1 MTGAVLDKAAGVDIS
16 FTDNKNRGGARYRA
30 ALGLLMGVERT
41 RQMMKIGFIGTG
53 NMGGALAR
61 AAVKTVGGA
70 AVAVACSTAEH
81 SAKAAASIGC
91 AAETAEAILRES
103 RFVFW
108 GVKPQMFA
116 GVTAKLAE
124 DIAASDAVFVSM
136 LAGVSLDR
144 LAEMLGGEKKIIRI
158 MPNTPSA
165 VGQGLMLVSA
175 NDRVTAEELAAFKA
189 LMAESG
195 LLDDLPEHL
204 IDAASAVSGCG
215 PAYAYMFV
223 EALADGAV
231 KCGVPRA
238 KAMRYAAQ
246 MLLGSAS
253 LLLETGEHPG
263 ALKDAVCSPGGSTIA
278 GVAALEDRG
287 FRGAAIAAVEAA
299 YRRTKELG

>member
-1 MTGAVLDKAAGVDIS
+1 MAYQYEA
-16 FTDNKNRGGARYRA
+16 
-30 ALGLLMGVERT
+30 
-41 RQMMKIGFIGTG
+41 GFIGAG

-136 LAGVSLDR
+136 LAGVGLQR
-144 LAEMLGGEKKIIRI
+144 LEALFPGKRILRI
-158 MPNTPSA
+158 MPNTPCR
-165 VGQGLMLVSA
+165 VGQGLILLCAGS
-175 NDRVTAEELAAFKA
+175 RCTKEELLEFRT
-189 LMAESG
+189 LMAFAGKTDE
-195 LLDDLPEHL
+195 LPEKL
-204 IDAASAVSGCG
+204 IDAASALSGCG
-215 PAYAYMFV
+215 PAYMYIFM

-231 KCGVPRA
+231 ACGIPRA
-238 KAMRYAAQ
+238 KAMEYAAAT
-246 MLLGSAS
+246 MAGAARMV
-253 LLLETGEHPG
+253 LETGRHPG

-278 GVAALEDRG
+278 GVRALEQHG
-287 FRGAAIAAVEAA
+287 FRGAAMDCVAAA
-299 YRRTKELG
+299 YEKNQQLGK

>member
-1 MTGAVLDKAAGVDIS
+1 MAYQYEA
-16 FTDNKNRGGARYRA
+16 
-30 ALGLLMGVERT
+30 
-41 RQMMKIGFIGTG
+41 GFIGAG

-108 GVKPQMFA
+108 GVKPQMFS

-158 MPNTPSA
+158 MPNAP
-165 VGQGLMLVSA
+165 
-175 NDRVTAEELAAFKA
+175 
-189 LMAESG
+189 
-195 LLDDLPEHL
+195 
-204 IDAASAVSGCG
+204 SAVSGCG

-299 YRRTKELG
+299 YRRTKKLG

>member
-1 MTGAVLDKAAGVDIS
+1 MAYQYEA
-16 FTDNKNRGGARYRA
+16 
-30 ALGLLMGVERT
+30 
-41 RQMMKIGFIGTG
+41 GFIGAG

-116 GVTAKLAE
+116 GVAAKLAE

-195 LLDDLPEHL
+195 LLDDLPENL
-204 IDAASAVSGCG
+204 IDAASVPVSWRRGLRIGLCFG
-215 PAYAYMFV
+215 Y
-223 EALADGAV
+223 
-231 KCGVPRA
+231 
-238 KAMRYAAQ
+238 
-246 MLLGSAS
+246 S
-253 LLLETGEHPG
+253 PG
-263 ALKDAVCSPGGSTIA
+263 ADFCGLCIYRGDHVRYSA
-278 GVAALEDRG
+278 GQLFQSHSRQ
-287 FRGAAIAAVEAA
+287 AAV
-299 YRRTKELG
+299 

>member
-1 MTGAVLDKAAGVDIS
+1 MAYQYEA
-16 FTDNKNRGGARYRA
+16 
-30 ALGLLMGVERT
+30 
-41 RQMMKIGFIGTG
+41 GFIGAG

-91 AAETAEAILRES
+91 TAETAEAILRES

-116 GVTAKLAE
+116 GVAAKLAE

-136 LAGVSLDR
+136 LAGVSLDC

-263 ALKDAVCSPGGSTIA
+263 TLKDAVCSPGGSTIA

>member
-1 MTGAVLDKAAGVDIS
+1 MAYQYEA
-16 FTDNKNRGGARYRA
+16 
-30 ALGLLMGVERT
+30 
-41 RQMMKIGFIGTG
+41 GFIGAG

-223 EALADGAV
+223 EALADG
-231 KCGVPRA
+231 
-238 KAMRYAAQ
+238 
-246 MLLGSAS
+246 
-253 LLLETGEHPG
+253 EHPG

>member
-1 MTGAVLDKAAGVDIS
+1 MAYQYEA
-16 FTDNKNRGGARYRA
+16 
-30 ALGLLMGVERT
+30 
-41 RQMMKIGFIGTG
+41 GFIGAG

-91 AAETAEAILRES
+91 AAETAAAILRES

-116 GVTAKLAE
+116 GVAAKLAE

-215 PAYAYMFV
+215 PAWAYQFI
-223 EALADGAV
+223 EALADG
-231 KCGVPRA
+231 GVAAGLPRA
-238 KAMRYAAQ
+238 KAQEYAAQ
-246 MLLGSAS
+246 MLLGSARMV
-253 LLLETGEHPG
+253 LETGKHPG
-263 ALKDAVCSPGGSTIA
+263 ELKDAVCSPGGSTIQ
-278 GVAALEDRG
+278 GVRLLEERA
-287 FRGAAIAAVEAA
+287 FRGAVTDAVLAA
-299 YRRTKELG
+299 YEKTKDLGKK

>member
-1 MTGAVLDKAAGVDIS
+1 MAYQYEA
-16 FTDNKNRGGARYRA
+16 
-30 ALGLLMGVERT
+30 
-41 RQMMKIGFIGTG
+41 GFIGAG

-116 GVTAKLAE
+116 GVAAKLAE

-278 GVAALEDRG
+278 GVAALEDRDSG
-287 FRGAAIAAVEAA
+287 GRRSPLWKRPTAGQRNWDNKKFPGALHPEIF
-299 YRRTKELG
+299 

>member
-1 MTGAVLDKAAGVDIS
+1 
-16 FTDNKNRGGARYRA
+16 
-30 ALGLLMGVERT
+30 
-41 RQMMKIGFIGTG
+41 
-53 NMGGALAR
+53 
-61 AAVKTVGGA
+61 
-70 AVAVACSTAEH
+70 
-81 SAKAAASIGC
+81 
-91 AAETAEAILRES
+91 
-103 RFVFW
+103 
-108 GVKPQMFA
+108 MFA
-116 GVTAKLAE
+116 GVAAKLAE

-263 ALKDAVCSPGGSTIA
+263 DLKDAVCSPGGSTIA